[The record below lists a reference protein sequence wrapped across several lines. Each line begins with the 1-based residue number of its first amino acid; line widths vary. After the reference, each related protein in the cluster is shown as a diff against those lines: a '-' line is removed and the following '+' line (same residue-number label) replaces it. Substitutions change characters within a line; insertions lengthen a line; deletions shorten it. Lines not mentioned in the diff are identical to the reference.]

1 MPNDE
6 MSKIFTTLQAFIAGM
21 KKIHPALPWAVSFGL
36 LCTFPFLAQNQYQ
49 TYLMNVIGIMIILV
63 VGLNIVKG
71 FAGQVTIGHIG
82 LYAVGAYSSAVL
94 AVNFDFPFLL
104 ALPASIFITM
114 LAGAVVGIPSFRL
127 EGAYLAL
134 ATLGF
139 AESVRIY
146 AAVTDYLGSTSGF
159 GGIPSPVIFGFE
171 FNRYNEYYFL
181 VMPIALLA
189 IYLSFA
195 ILKSSTGRAFVA
207 IREDTIAAAAA
218 GVNVKRYKLIAFVL
232 GAAYAGC
239 AGSLFAH
246 MTPGYI
252 HPNNFT
258 VIEMVTLLLMVVL
271 GGLGNIWG
279 GIIGAIIVTIIF
291 DLTRE
296 WYYYQLLMF
305 GSVIVGTVMF
315 MPKGIGGII
324 DRYLVSTRFVAT
336 REKSHGLSAEVAE

>member
-1 MPNDE
+1 
-6 MSKIFTTLQAFIAGM
+6 
-21 KKIHPALPWAVSFGL
+21 
-36 LCTFPFLAQNQYQ
+36 
-49 TYLMNVIGIMIILV
+49 MIILV
-63 VGLNIVKG
+63 VGLNIIKG
-71 FAGQVTIGHIG
+71 FAGQVTVGHIG

-94 AVNFDFPFLL
+94 AVNFGFPFYL
-104 ALPASIFITM
+104 ALPASILITM
-114 LAGAVVGIPSFRL
+114 LAGAIVGIPSFRL

-139 AESVRIY
+139 AESIRIY

-159 GGIPSPVIFGFE
+159 GGIPSPVFFGFK
-171 FNRYNEYYFL
+171 FDKYDEYFYI

-189 IYLSFA
+189 IYISFA
-195 ILKSSTGRAFVA
+195 ILKSATGRAFTA

-232 GAAYAGC
+232 GSAYAGC

-271 GGLGNIWG
+271 GGLGHIWG
-279 GIIGAIIVTIIF
+279 GVIGAVVVTIIF

-305 GSVIVGTVMF
+305 GSVIVATVIF

-324 DRYLVSTRFVAT
+324 DRYLISKRFVTA
-336 REKSHGLSAEVAE
+336 REKSHSVSTGAAE

>member
-1 MPNDE
+1 
-6 MSKIFTTLQAFIAGM
+6 MSKIFATLQAFIAWM
-21 KKIHPALPWAVSFGL
+21 KNIHPSLPWLVSFGF
-36 LCTFPFLAQNQYQ
+36 LCILPFLAQNQYQ
-49 TYLMNVIGIMIILV
+49 NYLMNLIAIMIILV
-63 VGLNIVKG
+63 IGLNIVKG

-94 AVNFDFPFLL
+94 AVNFGFPFLL
-104 ALPASIFITM
+104 ALPASILITM
-114 LAGAVVGIPSFRL
+114 LAGVIVGVPSFRL

-159 GGIPSPVIFGFE
+159 GGIPAPVLFGFK
-171 FNRYNEYYFL
+171 FNTYDDYYFI

-189 IYLSFA
+189 IYISFA

-218 GVNVKRYKLIAFVL
+218 GVDVKRYKLLAFVL

-246 MTPGYI
+246 MAPGYI

-279 GIIGAIIVTIIF
+279 GIIGAIVVTIVF

-305 GSVIVGTVMF
+305 GSVIVITVMF
-315 MPKGIGGII
+315 MPKGVGGII
-324 DRYLVSTRFVAT
+324 DRYLISQRFIAL
-336 REKSHGLSAEVAE
+336 REKSRGISAAVTR